1 MKNKKQK
8 LIDKM
13 TVQSYLDKY
22 TSEDNASFEEL
33 AQLHFKKERVRNAW
47 MYEAE
52 RKHNESLVHR
62 TAPEAL
68 CDAADQQLVARQN
81 GESMLLILFTLKNS
95 SGIFTGDLSF
105 FFEYLILFGYLLFYF
120 KPVI

>member
-1 MKNKKQK
+1 
-8 LIDKM
+8 M

-52 RKHNESLVHR
+52 QKHNESLVYR

-68 CDAADQQLVARQN
+68 CADQQLVARQN
-81 GESMLLILFTLKNS
+81 GEGNLYI
-95 SGIFTGDLSF
+95 I
-105 FFEYLILFGYLLFYF
+105 Y
-120 KPVI
+120 